1 LIPEIRDKVK
11 YNALFS
17 GLQILVGYFIGIK
30 MEQLQYDIRKW
41 IAGYQARLVDAPDDE
56 RWQKGVEI
64 STKLLRLSDVNNT
77 DLDELQNVIDDL
89 RNNMEHPSWYD
100 LTAIASR
107 MYLILNK
114 SKLNNEQKEQ
124 GESE

>member
-1 LIPEIRDKVK
+1 
-11 YNALFS
+11 
-17 GLQILVGYFIGIK
+17 
-30 MEQLQYDIRKW
+30 MEQLQNDIRKW

-77 DLDELQNVIDDL
+77 DLAELQNIIDDL

-100 LTAIASR
+100 LAAIASR
-107 MYLILNK
+107 MYLILQK
-114 SKLNNEQKEQ
+114 ASKDKE
-124 GESE
+124 